1 MNRVPYTTRRSPHAV
16 AFGTVLT
23 VRVLTI
29 RALTVGAMAVSA
41 TALVGCNANKNSDQ
55 LAREAYRLRQ
65 EEVEAA
71 KQCLALV
78 REGQRL
84 EKLKKLDQALN
95 LYKQA
100 VEVYPESPF
109 AWNNLGRLYMQRQ
122 ENMEAATAFEQ
133 AARLSPADPVPVH
146 NLGTLYESMGWE
158 NDAQRYYTEA
168 LQRDPNYVPSLRRSV
183 WLDVS
188 FNKVTDLTEQRL
200 KRALMLNK
208 DPKWQ
213 ELLLRA
219 KVRMSDGSTD
229 PALKSGPGPGNMSG
243 AGERRREVPMS
254 SASE

>member
-1 MNRVPYTTRRSPHAV
+1 MLAAAGP
-16 AFGTVLT
+16 
-23 VRVLTI
+23 
-29 RALTVGAMAVSA
+29 
-41 TALVGCNANKNSDQ
+41 ALVGCKTNKSDQ
-55 LAREAYRLRQ
+55 LSRDASRMRQ
-65 EEVEAA
+65 EEAEAA

-84 EKLKKLDQALN
+84 EKLKKTDQAIK
-95 LYKQA
+95 LYREA

-109 AWNNLGRLYMQRQ
+109 AWNNLGRLFMQRQ

-133 AARLSPADPVPVH
+133 AARLSTADPVPVH

-188 FNKVTDLTEQRL
+188 YNKVTDLTEQRL

-229 PALKSGPGPGNMSG
+229 PALKSGTGLGPGPGNSSG
-243 AGERRREVPMS
+243 AGELRREVPMS
-254 SASE
+254 SASER